1 MKKNGFPF
9 KCVVLLVDCLLH
21 FFFLCAGLDLAKHGE
36 RAYPPATYGDGWT
49 WEDDKNKHTAG
60 VGIYGI
66 TYGRLLSVDYIFTLN
81 IHTS

>member
-1 MKKNGFPF
+1 M
-9 KCVVLLVDCLLH
+9 
-21 FFFLCAGLDLAKHGE
+21 AKHGE